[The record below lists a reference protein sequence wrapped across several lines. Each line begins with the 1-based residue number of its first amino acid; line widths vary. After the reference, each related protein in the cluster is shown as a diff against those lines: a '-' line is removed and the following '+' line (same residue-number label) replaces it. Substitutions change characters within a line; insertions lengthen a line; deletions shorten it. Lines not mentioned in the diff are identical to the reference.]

1 MRASY
6 RLTAVSA
13 LAAAALT
20 TTATAAFAQ
29 DTEVSEPDTFTS
41 MFTAMATPDMVIG
54 MTGQPAPGE
63 PGATG
68 TFNYRV
74 NSDQEI
80 ICYDL
85 TLSGVTGEYMSPA
98 RTATHVHEAQPG
110 KSGPPRLAFPN
121 PSGESTT
128 RTSSGCMQGPFTTGV
143 VMNGQD
149 TGANFSLKKIEADP
163 SAFFGDSHTAQF
175 TAGVVRGQL
184 TAVPM
189 GGVET
194 GAGTTAGA
202 TAEDAAPYA
211 LGAAALVAAGAA
223 GAVAHR
229 RNRAQA

>member
-1 MRASY
+1 MRRTTTKIAV
-6 RLTAVSA
+6 LTAATTAA
-13 LAAAALT
+13 LAFSAG
-20 TTATAAFAQ
+20 TASAE
-29 DTEVSEPDTFTS
+29 TEVSEPSTFTS

-85 TLSGVTGEYMSPA
+85 TLSGVTGELMSPA
-98 RTATHVHEAQPG
+98 KTATHIHEGALAM
-110 KSGPPRLAFPN
+110 SGPPRIVFPN
-121 PSGESTT
+121 PTGDGDT
-128 RTSSGCMQGPFTTGV
+128 RTSSGCLQGPFTSGV
-143 VMNGQD
+143 MANGQD
-149 TGANFSLKKIEADP
+149 TGTGFSLKQLEANP
-163 SAFFGDSHTAQF
+163 TAFFGDSHTAQY

-194 GAGTTAGA
+194 GAGA
-202 TAEDAAPYA
+202 TAADGDSAVPTA
-211 LGAAALVAAGAA
+211 LTAAALVAVAGA
-223 GAVAHR
+223 GTAVAVR
-229 RNRAQA
+229 RRRAQR